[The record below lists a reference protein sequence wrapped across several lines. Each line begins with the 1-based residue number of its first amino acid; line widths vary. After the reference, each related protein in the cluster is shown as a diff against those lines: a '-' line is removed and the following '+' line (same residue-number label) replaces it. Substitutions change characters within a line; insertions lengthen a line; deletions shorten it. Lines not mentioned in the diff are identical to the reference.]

1 MALAV
6 EGDQVGHLGEVAR
19 IIRESGRTEELLARF
34 TEVFFS
40 GSDEDEL
47 SHLPPDCLAALVI
60 SAWEFASVREPDEL
74 KLRTFNLDAEVT
86 GGPDIT
92 VIEILNDDMPFLVDS
107 VMGEILERGLSILL
121 IIHPVFLTERKDG
134 REILT
139 VLGRADEGR
148 DGLGRESYIQIHLER
163 TGEAELEELKAA
175 LLEILIDVRT
185 VVADWQPMVQRLK
198 RAIAAYTETPPP
210 VPVAELAE
218 SIQFLKWLVDDHF
231 TFLGMRAQA
240 FIGGIKRGRLE
251 PVLES
256 GLGILRDSEVRV
268 LRRGRQMVS
277 MTPEIRKF
285 FLSPAPLIV
294 TKANVRSKVHR
305 RVHMD
310 YIGIKIYSESGEL
323 SGELRIVGLF
333 TSVAYTRSVKFIP
346 FLRHKVELVMRRSG
360 YAPDSHGGKALLN
373 ILENYP
379 RDELFQIDANLLFDY
394 AMAIQQLELRPRVRA
409 FQRADEFDRFVSV
422 LVYVPRE
429 GYSSEQR
436 VRIGDFL
443 AETFRGRISAYYPF
457 FLEGPLV
464 RIHFIIGRY
473 KGVTPQRT
481 QAFLERE
488 ITDLIRTWNDRLRQR
503 LNETF
508 TGREGERLRR
518 KYRKAFPAAYKDSN
532 PTERALEDIERIEQL
547 TTEMPVAIDFYRRGR
562 NPPNQVQVTLYHLYG
577 PIPLSRRVPILENL
591 GFAVID
597 ERSYRIEPADMGED
611 ASVSLHDM
619 VLESQD
625 GEPIDLQKH
634 EERLEETFRRVWRN
648 EVANDHYNRLVL
660 KVGMTWWE
668 AAVTRAYGRYLRQ
681 IRAPFGQS
689 YLSGTLARHAG
700 ITEKL
705 MELFRQRFDPDR
717 PASHGKKN
725 TSEQKLIKGIEAELE
740 EIPSLEEDRII
751 RQFLNLVVNTLRT
764 NVYLLVDGRMP
775 PAIAFKFDSPRIE
788 NAPEPRPFVEIFVY
802 TPDMEGIHLRG
813 GRIARG
819 GLRWSDRSQ
828 DFRTEVLSLAKAQ
841 QLKNAVIVPTGA
853 KGGFVPKR
861 LGELADREQIQAEGV
876 AAYKLFVN
884 TLLSITDNLQGNR
897 VVPPKGVVR
906 HDGDDPYLVVA
917 ADKGTAA
924 FSDIAN
930 EISLARDFWLGDA
943 FASGGSA
950 GYDHKKM
957 GITARGAWEAVKRHF
972 REMDVDIQT
981 TPFSVIGIGDM
992 SGDVFGNGMLL
1003 SKQIKLLAAF
1013 DHRDIF
1019 VDPNPDPSAS
1029 WRERKRI
1036 FNKARSSWHDYDKA
1050 LISKGGGVFSR
1061 SAKAIGLSKEM
1072 KALTGLEKTTATP
1085 NELIR
1090 ALLASEADL
1099 LWFGGIGTY
1108 VRGNDESDDD
1118 ADDRANDAIRIKAS
1132 QLRVKVIG
1140 EGANLGITQP
1150 GRVDFAL
1157 AGGRINT
1164 DAIDNSAGV
1173 NSSDLEVNIK
1183 IALGQAIA
1191 AGELDQEARNA
1202 LLAEMT
1208 NQVAEACLRNNYLQ
1222 TLALS
1227 LAQRRGILEIG
1238 FQIRLMRDLE
1248 RAGLLDREIE
1258 SLPNDI
1264 EIAERQELNIPLTR
1278 PELAVLL
1285 GYAKI
1290 ELYNELIR
1298 CKVPDDPYFD
1308 RELRSYFPPILR
1320 EREPEYIDSHRLRR
1334 EIIATQLANAIINRG
1349 GSTIFVR
1356 LKEET
1361 GRGVDAIALAFTLAR
1376 AVFDLDPLYEEIDGL
1391 DNKIDGMAQL
1401 DLYLG
1406 VQDTLRR
1413 QTAWFL
1419 RHAPAERGLSGVIEH
1434 YREQMVVV
1442 AGELHRYLTEFQRRQ
1457 LEADLA
1463 FYAEMN
1469 VPQGLGTRLAELR
1482 FLADGPDMI
1491 LRASALKK
1499 PVPMIMT
1506 IYKDTA
1512 SFFRIDELRA
1522 ACNSLLLQD
1531 YFDRL
1536 AINSVSIALANA
1548 QGALVSE
1555 VVSLAKR
1562 GDPSFERWCESK
1574 IGDVERAKRGVNE
1587 ILDGGELTLAKLTV
1601 AFTHLRDV
1609 VTEWAGAR

>member
-6 EGDQVGHLGEVAR
+6 EGDQLGHLEQVAR
-19 IIRESGRTEELLARF
+19 IIRDSGRTEQLLARF

-40 GSDEDEL
+40 GSDEGEL
-47 SHLPPDCLAALVI
+47 SRLPPDCLAALVI
-60 SAWEFASVREPDEL
+60 SAWEFASAREPNEL
-74 KLRTFNLDAEVT
+74 KLRTFNLDREVT
-86 GGPDIT
+86 GGSDIT

-107 VMGEILERGLSILL
+107 VMGEILERGLNILL
-121 IIHPVFLTERKDG
+121 VIHPVFLTERKDG
-134 REILT
+134 REILS
-139 VLGRADEGR
+139 VLGRGDD
-148 DGLGRESYIQIHLER
+148 DGSDRGRESYMQIHLER
-163 TGEAELEELKAA
+163 TSEAELEAIKTA

-240 FIGGIKRGRLE
+240 FLGGAKRGRLE
-251 PVLES
+251 PVPES

-268 LRRGRQMVS
+268 LRRGGQMVS

-294 TKANVRSKVHR
+294 TKANVRSRVHR

-310 YIGIKIYSESGEL
+310 YIGIKIYAESGEL
-323 SGELRIVGLF
+323 SGELRVVGLF
-333 TSVAYTRSVKFIP
+333 TSVAYTRSIRFIP
-346 FLRHKVELVMRRSG
+346 FLRHKVEVVMRRSG

-373 ILENYP
+373 VLETYP
-379 RDELFQIDANLLFDY
+379 RGELFQIDANLLFDY
-394 AMAIQQLELRPRVRA
+394 AMAIQQLELRPRVRV
-409 FQRADEFDRFVSV
+409 FLRIDEFDRFVSV

-443 AETFRGRISAYYPF
+443 AETYRGRISAYYPY
-457 FLEGPLV
+457 FLDGPLV

-473 KGVTPQRT
+473 KGATPQRT
-481 QAFLERE
+481 QAFLESE
-488 ITDLIRTWNDRLRQR
+488 ITDLIRTWNDRLRQL

-508 TGREGERLRR
+508 AGREGERLSRR
-518 KYRKAFPAAYKDSN
+518 YREAFPAAYRDSN
-532 PTERALEDIERIEQL
+532 TTERALEDIERIEQL
-547 TTEMPVAIDFYRRGR
+547 TADMPVAIDFYRRKLQSAK
-562 NPPNQVQVTLYHLYG
+562 QVRVTLYHLFG

-597 ERSYRIEPADMGED
+597 ERSYPIEPADMVDG
-611 ASVSLHDM
+611 ASVCLHDM

-625 GEPIDLQKH
+625 GEPIDLEEH
-634 EERLEETFRRVWRN
+634 EERLEECFRRVWRN
-648 EVANDHYNRLVL
+648 ETANDHYNRLVL
-660 KVGMTWWE
+660 KVGMSWWE

-689 YLSGTLARHAG
+689 YLSGTLTRHVG

-717 PASHGKKN
+717 PASPGKKN
-725 TSEQKLIKGIEAELE
+725 TREQKLIEAIEAALE

-751 RQFLNLVVNTLRT
+751 RQFLNLITSTLRT
-764 NVYLLVDGRMP
+764 NVYLQINGEMP

-802 TPDMEGIHLRG
+802 TPNMEGIHLRG

-828 DFRTEVLSLAKAQ
+828 DFRTEVLSLARAQ

-861 LGELADREQIQAEGV
+861 LGELNDRDEIQAKGV
-876 AAYKLFVN
+876 AAYELFVN
-884 TLLSITDNLQGNR
+884 TLLSITDNLRGKK
-897 VVPPKGVVR
+897 VLPPKGVVR

-930 EISLARDFWLGDA
+930 EISLSRDFWLGDA
-943 FASGGSA
+943 FASGGST

-1019 VDPNPDPSAS
+1019 VDPNPDPEAS

-1036 FNKARSSWHDYDKA
+1036 FNKVRSSWHDYDKA

-1061 SAKAIGLSKEM
+1061 SAKAIGLTKEL

-1108 VRGNDESDDD
+1108 VRGNDQSDED

-1132 QLRVKVIG
+1132 QLKVKVIG
-1140 EGANLGITQP
+1140 EGANLGMTQP
-1150 GRVDFAL
+1150 ARVDFAL
-1157 AGGRINT
+1157 AGGRVNT

-1183 IALGQAIA
+1183 IALGQAIG
-1191 AGELDQEARNA
+1191 AGELDLEARNA

-1208 NQVAEACLRNNYLQ
+1208 DQVAQACLRNNYLQ

-1227 LAQRRGILEIG
+1227 LAQRRGILELG

-1258 SLPNDI
+1258 CLPNDI

-1290 ELYNELIR
+1290 ELYNELIG
-1298 CKVPDDPYFD
+1298 CGVPDDPYFEG
-1308 RELRSYFPPILR
+1308 ELKDYFPPMLR
-1320 EREPEYIDSHRLRR
+1320 QRAPDEIDSHRLRR

-1349 GSTIFVR
+1349 GSTMFVR

-1376 AVFDLDPLYEEIDGL
+1376 AVFDLDSLYEEIDSL
-1391 DNKIDGMAQL
+1391 DNKIDGLAQL

-1419 RHAPAERGLSGVIEH
+1419 RHAPADRGLSRVIEH
-1434 YREQMVVV
+1434 YSEQLAVV
-1442 AGELHRYLTEFQRRQ
+1442 GEQLDQYLTHNQRQR
-1457 LEADLA
+1457 LEANLA
-1463 FYAEMN
+1463 RYAETG
-1469 VPQGLGTRLAELR
+1469 VPPGLGRRLAELR

-1491 LRASALKK
+1491 LRANALKK
-1499 PVPMIMT
+1499 PVPMIVT
-1506 IYKDTA
+1506 AFKDTA

-1548 QGALVSE
+1548 QGALVGE
-1555 VVSLAKR
+1555 VVGLAKR
-1562 GDPSFERWCESK
+1562 ADPSFERWRQSK
-1574 IGDVERAKRGVNE
+1574 SGDVERAKRGIDE